1 MIAKKLLRDSAN
13 QVVQAFPL
21 VPGQVN
27 IAAAGGA
34 KTTSLFCCSIDG
46 TFTVTFTDG
55 GSTADIPAVAGDIFA
70 IHGGGTV
77 LATGSAKFH
86 YV

>member
-1 MIAKKLLRDSAN
+1 MINKRLLRDSSN
-13 QVVQAFPL
+13 QPVQAFPL
-21 VPGQVN
+21 VAGQVN

-34 KTTSLFCCSIDG
+34 KSTSLFCCAVDG
-46 TFTVTFTDG
+46 TFTVTFPDN
-55 GSTADIPAVAGDIFA
+55 STASIAMSVGDIFA

-77 LATGSAKFH
+77 LATGSATFH